1 MRYFLAIACSA
12 AFSILCIDPLFVS
25 MTHASSLKPA
35 PGIAIPDPPVEA
47 PDFTLPTLRGEEI
60 RLADFRDK
68 VVLINFWATWC
79 GPCRDE
85 MPAMEQLWNRFKDQG
100 FAILAISLDKGS
112 RKRIDTFIRKSGL
125 TYPILLDP
133 QEGVS
138 KQYNLVGLPGS
149 YLIGRDG
156 KIRGKIAGP
165 IDWTSPETTS
175 FIESLLMGSGL

>member
-1 MRYFLAIACSA
+1 MRNFLACS
-12 AFSILCIDPLFVS
+12 SIFGILYLSFLLVPL
-25 MTHASSLKPA
+25 THAATLKPA

-47 PDFTLPTLRGEEI
+47 PDFALPTLRDEEI
-60 RLADFRDK
+60 RLADLRNK

-85 MPAMEQLWNRFKDQG
+85 MPAMEQLWNRFKDDG

-112 RKRIDTFIRKSGL
+112 RKRIETFIRKSGL

-133 QEGVS
+133 EEGVS
-138 KQYNLVGLPGS
+138 KRYNLVGLPGS

-175 FIESLLMGSGL
+175 FIESLLKGSGL